1 MDNAALNHIFTD
13 LRSKSPEVRN
23 RAADELRDHLSTV
36 VRELPIDQFTRYS
49 NDVNR
54 RIFELIHSTDT
65 NDKFGGIA
73 AIDRLIDFDG
83 TEENATK
90 ISRFANYLRIV
101 IPSNDVEAMRVAAK
115 ALGRLAIPG
124 GTLTLDFVEFEVKR
138 ALEWLQSDRQESR
151 RQAAMLIITE
161 LAANSPTILYA
172 YVPQILDVIWVALRD
187 PKVAVRID
195 AADALRA
202 CLKIMYQRDNQ
213 MRQQWY
219 ERIYTEAQLGFT
231 KIGSADAIH
240 GSLLV
245 YRELFEQAGMFMH
258 KNYANVCDTVL
269 KYKDH
274 RDSLVRRT
282 VLAMMPTLASY
293 NPTAFADKY
302 MHPCMLHL
310 LGQLKKDRERNQVFQ
325 SIGQIAGAVHS
336 SMGPYLDAILT
347 NIKEGLSQKGRAR
360 KEQEKAIFECIS
372 MLAAAVG
379 QALTKNLNLDILDL
393 MFACGLSEHLRATL
407 VDLAKYIKPLLPTL
421 QERLITII
429 SISLSGRP
437 FRVPGSP
444 ESNLP
449 MLPEAAREYRES
461 MISKDGPAGSND
473 IKDSDLIAL
482 SMRILGTFDFSGY
495 TFNEFVRNCVILYLD
510 DENPEVRKAAALA
523 SCSLFLK
530 DPICFQTSAH
540 AIRVVGDV
548 LEKLLS
554 VAISDPV
561 ADIRLEVLSSFDARF
576 DSHLS
581 QADNVRLLFTAL
593 NDEVFAVRQVAIS
606 IIGRLTN
613 INPAYVMPP
622 LRKTLIQLLT
632 ELEYSTSSRSK
643 EASAKLLSILV
654 RSTKGLIKPYVNPMI
669 KVLLPKASDSSTAT
683 AASVISAL
691 GELARVGGEDLI
703 PYIPDL
709 MPLILD
715 VLQDQSSPVKRD
727 AALRTLG
734 QLASSSGYVID
745 PLIDYP
751 QLLGVLVSILRS
763 EQSSTIQCET
773 VKLIGILG
781 ALDPYRH
788 QMVERGGLGKRAGEQ
803 DVTSSDV
810 STIMFNLT
818 AQTPPSGTDEY
829 YASVV
834 IKILLTI
841 LRDPSLGTHHT
852 AVVQAIMYI
861 FKTLGVKC
869 VPFLGEIIPVFLQVM
884 RTCSHSILDFYFQ
897 QLGIMVTIVRQH
909 IRNFLPDIFSLVNEF
924 FNKSPGLQITILSL
938 VESVSRAME
947 GDFKMYMQQLLPL
960 MLPIIDTDRSAMRT
974 STQKVLHAFVVFGS
988 NVEEYIHLLLPSVVR
1003 LFENAPPVL
1012 EIAAMETVG
1021 QMCKNV
1027 NMADMVSRI
1036 MHPTLR
1042 VLGTTGN
1049 EDVRKAAIELITS
1062 LIYYLRD
1069 DTTVFIPV
1077 INKVVVANKI
1087 YHAQYELLVNRMIK
1101 KEPFPQKLDTDSD
1114 RKYAVS
1120 GIDEVSEAKPP
1131 SKKLPVNQEHLKAA
1145 WEASQKSTRDDW
1157 QEWVRRLSVELLKES
1172 PSHALRACAS
1182 LAGVY
1187 YPLAKDLFNVSFV
1200 SCWAELYEQNQD
1212 ELVRSIETALMSPK
1226 IPPEILQT
1234 LLNLAEFME
1243 HDDKALP
1250 MDIRTLGQFATR
1262 CHAYAKALHYKELE
1276 FIQEPTTPTI
1286 EALISI
1292 NNQLQQN
1299 DAAVGI
1305 LKHAQLHNDL
1315 QLKETWYEK
1324 LQRWEDAL
1332 EAYNRR
1338 EKDEPDSLDITM
1350 GRMRCLHALGEW
1362 DLLSQLAHEKWTNSP
1377 TDIRRSIAPLAAA
1390 AAWGLGQWDRMDT
1403 YISVMKTESPDR
1415 SFFRAILSL
1424 HRNNFDDA
1432 TTHIGKARDLLITEL
1447 SALVSE
1453 SYNRAYG
1460 VVVRVQMLSE
1470 LEEIITYK
1478 MAVDDPDQQR
1488 VLRKTWSRRLR
1499 GCQRNVDI
1507 WQRML
1512 KVRALVVKP
1521 RQDMEMW
1528 IKFANLCRKSGRMGL
1543 AEKSLNSLVDDPHP
1557 SDAVNLSSASYAGRA
1572 PPQVVYAQLK
1582 YMWAAGKQLDALN
1595 HLCDFTAKMS
1605 QNLGL
1610 NTTELMLNPLPAELR
1625 ISASAVNLNSN
1636 LAFVNGNGQQQQQQ
1650 SINGA
1655 LLTNGHSQP
1664 PSAATLAASQA
1675 SNGITSANAKKR
1687 IEDYTKLL
1695 ARCFLKQGE
1704 WQIAL
1709 QPQWHNENS
1718 HAILRS
1724 YLLATYFDKG
1734 WYKAWHNWALANF
1747 EVVTAY
1753 DKADSKDRNGTVLG
1767 EVVEKYVL
1775 PAIQGFFKSIYLSSG
1790 NSLQDTLRLLTLW
1803 FRYGGLPEPAKAMNE
1818 GFTTVSI
1825 DTWLEVIPQL
1835 IARIHQ
1841 PNMVV
1846 RKSLH
1851 SLISDLGRTHPQSLV
1866 YPLTVAIKSDSV
1878 TRQKAAM
1885 AIMDKMR
1892 AHSATLVKQA
1902 EIVIQEL
1909 IRVAVLW
1916 HEQWH
1921 EGLEDA
1927 SRLFFGDHNIEKM
1940 FATLEPLHKMLEMGP
1955 QTLREISFHQA
1966 FGRDLREAYEWV
1978 LSFKRTNDMTHLNQA
1993 WDVYYNVFRR
2003 ITRQLPQLNTL
2014 DLQYVSPNLLECND
2028 LELAMP
2034 GTYESGKPI
2043 IRIMHFDPTFT
2054 VITSK
2059 QRPRKLSIRGSD
2071 GVDYQYLLKG
2081 HEDIRQDSL
2090 VMQLFGLVNTLLG
2103 ADSECFKR
2111 HLSIQ
2116 QYPAIPLSPKSGLL
2130 GWVKNSDTFHVLIR
2144 EYRDNRKILL
2154 NIEHRI
2160 MLQMAPDYDH
2170 LTLIQKVEVFMYA
2183 LDNTTG
2189 QDLYRVLWLKSRS
2202 SEAWLD
2208 RRTTYTRSLAV
2219 MSMVGYILG
2228 LGDRHPSNLMMD
2240 RNTGKVVHIDFGDC
2254 FEAAILR
2261 EKYPEKVPFR
2271 LTRMLTYAME
2281 VSGIEGSF
2289 RITCENVMRVLRDN
2303 KESLMAILEAFAH
2316 DPLINWGFN
2325 LPQPERP
2332 SQGAMA
2338 QSQGLSTQQPQ
2349 AQQQSYTAGASMGAD
2364 KGRTAAAAAMMGAN
2378 TLAASIGKDRR
2389 SSMIVSPSSGLDK
2402 RRPQIDEE
2410 EVVNLEL
2417 QNNLDSRNQR
2427 ATVVLKRISDKLTG
2441 NDFKHPKELDVP
2453 HQVDK
2458 LIQQATSVENL
2469 CQHFIG
2475 WCSFW

>member
-1 MDNAALNHIFTD
+1 MDNSVLNHIFSD
-13 LRSKSPEVRN
+13 LRSKSPDIRN
-23 RAADELRDHLSTV
+23 RSAEELRDHLLVV
-36 VRELPIDQFTRYS
+36 VRELPIDQFTRYN

-65 NDKFGGIA
+65 YDKLGGIT
-73 AIDRLIDFDG
+73 AIDKLIDFDG

-90 ISRFANYLRIV
+90 ITRFANYLRIV
-101 IPSNDVEAMRVAAK
+101 IPSNDVDAMRVAAK

-124 GTLTLDFVEFEVKR
+124 GTLTVDFVEFEVKR

-151 RQAAMLIITE
+151 RQAAMLIISE
-161 LAANSPTILYA
+161 LAQNCPTILYA
-172 YVPQILDVIWVALRD
+172 YVPQILDLIWVALRD
-187 PKVAVRID
+187 PKVTVRND

-202 CLKIMYQRDNQ
+202 CLKIIYQRDNQ
-213 MRQQWY
+213 LRQQWY
-219 ERIYTEAQLGFT
+219 SKIYEEAQKGFR
-231 KIGSADAIH
+231 IGSADAIH

-245 YRELFEQAGMFMH
+245 YRELFEQAGMFMQ
-258 KNYANVCDTVL
+258 KYYDDVCETVL

-274 RDSLVRRT
+274 RDNLVRRT
-282 VLAMMPTLASY
+282 VLVMMPNLASY
-293 NPTAFADKY
+293 NPNDFASKY
-302 MHPCMLHL
+302 MHKCMLHL

-325 SIGQIAGAVHS
+325 SIGKIAGAVRS
-336 SMGPYLDAILT
+336 NMGPYLDAILT
-347 NIKEGLSQKGRAR
+347 NVKEGLSQKGRAR
-360 KEQEKAIFECIS
+360 KEQEKSIFECIS

-393 MFACGLSEHLRATL
+393 MFACGLSEHLRTTL
-407 VDLAKYIKPLLPTL
+407 VDLATYIRPLLPTI

-429 SISLSGRP
+429 AFSLSGRP

-444 ESNLP
+444 ESTLP
-449 MLPEAAREYRES
+449 MLSDAAREYREA
-461 MISKDGPAGSND
+461 ILSKDGPAANND
-473 IKDSDLIAL
+473 MKDTDLIAL
-482 SMRILGTFDFSGY
+482 TMRILGTFDFTGY
-495 TFNEFVRNCVILYLD
+495 TFNEFVRNCVITYLD
-510 DENPEVRKAAALA
+510 DENPEVRKATALA

-548 LEKLLS
+548 LEKLLA
-554 VAISDPV
+554 VAIADPV
-561 ADIRLEVLSSFDARF
+561 AEIRLEVLKSFDARF

-593 NDEVFAVRQVAIS
+593 NDEVFAVRQVSIR

-632 ELEYSTSSRSK
+632 ELEYSTNSRSK
-643 EASAKLLSILV
+643 EESAKLLSILV

-669 KVLLPKASDSSTAT
+669 KVLLPKARDNSTST
-683 AASVISAL
+683 AASVITAL
-691 GELARVGGEDLI
+691 GELSRVGGEELI
-703 PYIPDL
+703 PYIKDL

-715 VLQDQSSPVKRD
+715 VLQDQSSPLKRD

-734 QLASSSGYVID
+734 QLANSSGYVID

-751 QLLGVLVSILRS
+751 QLLGVLVSILKS
-763 EQSSTIQCET
+763 EQSLHIQRET

-781 ALDPYRH
+781 ALDPYKH
-788 QMVERGGLGKRAGEQ
+788 QIVERGTGDKSREHSATSTDVSLLMAGINPS
-803 DVTSSDV
+803 SSD
-810 STIMFNLT
+810 
-818 AQTPPSGTDEY
+818 DY
-829 YASVV
+829 YATVV
-834 IKILLTI
+834 VNILLNI

-852 AVVQAIMYI
+852 AVIQAIMYI
-861 FKTLGVKC
+861 FKTLGLKC
-869 VPFLGEIIPVFLQVM
+869 VPFLTQIIPSFLAVM

-897 QLGIMVTIVRQH
+897 QLGILVTIVKQH
-909 IRNFLPDIFSLVNEF
+909 IRNFLPDIFVLVRDF
-924 FNKSPGLQITILSL
+924 FKQSSSLQITILTL
-938 VESVSRAME
+938 VESVSRALE
-947 GDFKMYMQQLLPL
+947 GDFKMYLQQLLPL
-960 MLPIIDTDRSAMRT
+960 MLQIFDQDKSALRT
-974 STQKVLHAFVVFGS
+974 PTQKVLHAFVVFGS
-988 NVEEYIHLLLPSVVR
+988 NVEEYIHLVLPSVVR
-1003 LFENAPPVL
+1003 MFENSPPVL

-1027 NMADMVSRI
+1027 NLEDMVSRI

-1042 VLGTTGN
+1042 VLASTTN
-1049 EDVRKAAIELITS
+1049 DDVRRSAMELVTS
-1062 LIYYLRD
+1062 MIYYLRD
-1069 DTTVFIPV
+1069 DIAVFIPV
-1077 INKVVVANKI
+1077 INKVVVSNKI
-1087 YHAQYELLVNRMIK
+1087 YHSQYELLVSKMVK
-1101 KEPFPQKLDTDSD
+1101 KEPFPQRLDTESD
-1114 RKYAVS
+1114 KKYAVS
-1120 GIDEVSEAKPP
+1120 GIDEVSEAKAPV
-1131 SKKLPVNQEHLKAA
+1131 KKLPVNQQHLKAA

-1157 QEWVRRLSVELLKES
+1157 QEWIRRLSVELLKES

-1200 SCWAELYEQNQD
+1200 SCWTELYDQYQD
-1212 ELVRSIETALMSPK
+1212 ELVRAIETALMSPK

-1250 MDIRTLGQFATR
+1250 MDIRTLGQYATR

-1286 EALISI
+1286 ESLISI

-1305 LKHAQLHNDL
+1305 LKHAQQHHDL

-1338 EKDEPDSLDITM
+1338 EEDEPNSLDITM
-1350 GRMRCLHALGEW
+1350 GKMRCLHALGEW
-1362 DLLSQLAHEKWTNSP
+1362 DLLSQLAHEKWINSNNE
-1377 TDIRRSIAPLAAA
+1377 IRRSIAPLAAA
-1390 AAWGLGQWDRMDT
+1390 AAWGLGQWDRMAQ
-1403 YISVMKTESPDR
+1403 YINVMKVESPDR
-1415 SFFRAILSL
+1415 SFFHAILSL
-1424 HRNNFDDA
+1424 HRNHFEDA
-1432 TTHIGKARDLLITEL
+1432 AVHIVKARDLLITEL
-1447 SALVSE
+1447 AALVGE

-1478 MAVDDPDQQR
+1478 MAADDPEQQR
-1488 VLRKTWSRRLR
+1488 VMRKTWTRRLK

-1543 AEKSLNSLVDDPHP
+1543 AEKSLNSLVDDPDP
-1557 SDAVNLSSASYAGRA
+1557 IDLVNSAPTSYAGRA

-1582 YMWAAGKQLDALN
+1582 YMWATGNQKEALS
-1595 HLCDFTAKMS
+1595 HLCEFTAKMS
-1605 QNLGL
+1605 QDLGL
-1610 NTTELMLNPLPAELR
+1610 NTNDLMTEPLPSELVV
-1625 ISASAVNLNSN
+1625 SASLTNVHA
-1636 LAFVNGNGQQQQQQ
+1636 VNGNG
-1650 SINGA
+1650 SVNGSGA
-1655 LLTNGHSQP
+1655 LVNGNGNANGNI
-1664 PSAATLAASQA
+1664 SAATS
-1675 SNGITSANAKKR
+1675 SAVARTR
-1687 IEDYTKLL
+1687 IQDYTKLL

-1709 QPQWHNENS
+1709 HDSWRSANS
-1718 HAILRS
+1718 NSILRS

-1747 EVVTAY
+1747 EVVTFT
-1753 DKADSKDRNGTVLG
+1753 DKPDSKDRNEAMSNELVD
-1767 EVVEKYVL
+1767 KYVL

-1803 FRYGGLPEPAKAMNE
+1803 FRYGGLPDPAKAMNE

-1841 PNMVV
+1841 PNPIV

-1851 SLISDLGRTHPQSLV
+1851 TLLSDLGRAHPQALV
-1866 YPLTVAIKSDSV
+1866 YPLTVAIKSDSH
-1878 TRQKAAM
+1878 TRQMAAA

-1892 AHSATLVKQA
+1892 SHSAMLVKHA

-1940 FATLEPLHKMLEMGP
+1940 FATLEPLHKMLERGP

-2003 ITRQLPQLNTL
+2003 ITRQLPQLQTL
-2014 DLQYVSPNLLECND
+2014 DLQYVSPTLLECHD
-2028 LELAMP
+2028 LELAVP
-2034 GTYESGKPI
+2034 ATYASGKPI
-2043 IRIMHFDPTFT
+2043 IRIVSFEPTFT
-2054 VITSK
+2054 VISSK
-2059 QRPRKLSIRGSD
+2059 QRPRRLTIKGSD
-2071 GVDYQYLLKG
+2071 GQDYQYGLKG

-2090 VMQLFGLVNTLLG
+2090 VMQLFGLVNTLLS

-2116 QYPAIPLSPKSGLL
+2116 QYPVIPLSPKSGLL
-2130 GWVKNSDTFHVLIR
+2130 GWVKDSDTFHVLIR
-2144 EYRDNRKILL
+2144 EYRDSRKILL

-2228 LGDRHPSNLMMD
+2228 LGDRHPSNLMLD
-2240 RNTGKVVHIDFGDC
+2240 RYTGKVVHIDFGDC

-2332 SQGAMA
+2332 SQAPGGPY
-2338 QSQGLSTQQPQ
+2338 SVDGISRNG
-2349 AQQQSYTAGASMGAD
+2349 TANIAGNVSSSMSNRER
-2364 KGRTAAAAAMMGAN
+2364 KGSII
-2378 TLAASIGKDRR
+2378 AAS
-2389 SSMIVSPSSGLDK
+2389 SSGLDR

-2417 QNNLDSRNQR
+2417 QNQLESRNAR

-2441 NDFKHPKELDVP
+2441 NDFKLPKELDVP

-2469 CQHFIG
+2469 CQHYIG

>member
-1 MDNAALNHIFTD
+1 MDNTVLNHIFSD
-13 LRSKSPEVRN
+13 LRSRSSDVRN
-23 RAADELRDHLSTV
+23 RAAVELRDHLSLV
-36 VRELPIDQFTRYS
+36 IREQPQDQFSKYN

-54 RIFELIHSTDT
+54 RIFELIHSSDT
-65 NDKFGGIA
+65 NDKLGGIA
-73 AIDRLIDFDG
+73 AIDKLIVFEG
-83 TEENATK
+83 AEESSTK
-90 ISRFANYLRIV
+90 ILRFANYLRVV
-101 IPSNDVEAMRVAAK
+101 IPSNDVEAMRAAAK
-115 ALGRLAIPG
+115 ALGKLAIPG
-124 GTLTLDFVEFEVKR
+124 GTLTLDFVEYEVKR

-151 RQAAMLIITE
+151 RQAAMLIISE
-161 LAANSPTILYA
+161 LAANSPTILY
-172 YVPQILDVIWVALRD
+172 VWVRQILDVIWVALRD
-187 PKVAVRID
+187 PKVAVRND

-202 CLKIMYQRDNQ
+202 CLKIIFQRDNK
-213 MRQQWY
+213 MRQESY
-219 ERIYTEAQLGFT
+219 MRIYAEAQNGF
-231 KIGSADAIH
+231 KIGTVDAIH
-240 GSLLV
+240 GSLLA

-258 KNYANVCDTVL
+258 DYYENACETVL
-269 KYKDH
+269 RYKDH
-274 RDSLVRRT
+274 RDGLIRRT
-282 VLAMMPTLASY
+282 VLSMIPNLASY
-293 NPTAFADKY
+293 NPEEFSRKY
-302 MHPCMLHL
+302 MHRCMLHL
-310 LGQLKKDRERNQVFQ
+310 LGQLKKDREKSQVFI
-325 SIGQIAGAVHS
+325 SIGRIAGAVHS
-336 SMGPYLDAILT
+336 SMGEYIDTILD

-360 KEQEKAIFECIS
+360 KEHEKAIFECIS

-379 QALTKNLNLDILDL
+379 QALSKSLNLDLLDL

-407 VDLAKYIKPLLPTL
+407 ADLVKYIRPLLPTI
-421 QERLITII
+421 QQRLITII
-429 SISLSGRP
+429 SMSLSGRP

-444 ESNLP
+444 DSTLP
-449 MLPEAAREYRES
+449 VLPEAAREYREA
-461 MISKDGPAGSND
+461 MLSKDGPAGNND
-473 IKDSDLIAL
+473 MKDTDLIAL
-482 SMRILGTFDFSGY
+482 CMRILGTFDFSGY

-510 DENPEVRKAAALA
+510 DDNPEVRKATALA

-530 DPICFQTSAH
+530 DPICYQTSAH
-540 AIRVVGDV
+540 AIRVVSDV
-548 LEKLLS
+548 LDKLLA
-554 VAISDPV
+554 VAIADPV
-561 ADIRLEVLSSFDARF
+561 AEIRLEVLSSFDVRF

-581 QADNVRLLFTAL
+581 QTDNVRLLFTAL
-593 NDEVFAVRQVAIS
+593 NDEVFAVREVVIK

-613 INPAYVMPP
+613 MNPAYVMPP

-643 EASAKLLSILV
+643 ESSARLLIILV
-654 RSTKGLIKPYVNPMI
+654 RSTKGLIKPYVNPMV
-669 KVLLPKASDSSTAT
+669 KVLLSKASDPSTST
-683 AASVISAL
+683 SASVISAL
-691 GELARVGGEDLI
+691 GELARVGGEDLK
-703 PYIPDL
+703 PYIKDL

-715 VLQDQSSPVKRD
+715 VLQDQSSPMKRD

-734 QLASSSGYVID
+734 QLAAGSGYVID

-763 EQSSTIQCET
+763 EQSLLIQRET

-781 ALDPYRH
+781 ALDPYKY
-788 QMVERGGLGKRAGEQ
+788 QMVGRSGSEGGSSGEQ
-803 DVTSSDV
+803 DANPSDV
-810 STIMFNLT
+810 STIMFNLSNHS
-818 AQTPPSGTDEY
+818 PPSGTDEY

-834 IKILLTI
+834 IKILLNI

-861 FKTLGVKC
+861 FKTLGLKC
-869 VPFLGEIIPVFLQVM
+869 VSFLGEIIPVYLSVM
-884 RTCSHSILDFYFQ
+884 RTCPHSILEFYFQ
-897 QLGIMVTIVRQH
+897 QLGSMVSIVHQH
-909 IRNFLPDIFSLVNEF
+909 IRNFLPDIFGIIREYFAQSPSLQVMIVT
-924 FNKSPGLQITILSL
+924 LI
-938 VESVSRAME
+938 ESISRAME
-947 GDFKMYMQQLLPL
+947 GDFKMYLQQLLPL
-960 MLPIIDTDRSAMRT
+960 MLPVIDSDKSLLRS
-974 STQKVLHAFVVFGS
+974 STQKILHAFVIFGS
-988 NVEEYIHLLLPSVVR
+988 SVEEYIHLVLPSVLR

-1021 QMCKNV
+1021 QMCKTV
-1027 NMADMVSRI
+1027 NLSDMVSRI

-1042 VLGTTGN
+1042 VLGTSSN
-1049 EDVRKAAIELITS
+1049 EEVRRAAMELVTS
-1062 LIYYLRD
+1062 MIYYLRE
-1069 DTTVFIPV
+1069 DTVVFIPV
-1077 INKVVVANKI
+1077 ISKVVTANKI
-1087 YHAQYELLVNRMIK
+1087 YHQQYEMLLNRLMK
-1101 KEPFPQKLDTDSD
+1101 GEPFPQKLDNESD
-1114 RKYAVS
+1114 RKYA
-1120 GIDEVSEAKPP
+1120 IPNDEVSEARPP
-1131 SKKLPVNQEHLKAA
+1131 TKKLPVDQDHLKAA

-1157 QEWVRRLSVELLKES
+1157 QEWIRRLSVELLKES
-1172 PSHALRACAS
+1172 PSHALRACAA
-1182 LAGVY
+1182 LAGLY

-1200 SCWAELYEQNQD
+1200 SCWTELFDQNQD
-1212 ELVRSIETALMSPK
+1212 ELVRSIEIALTSPK

-1243 HDDKALP
+1243 HDDKVLP
-1250 MDIRTLGQFATR
+1250 IDIRTLGQYATR

-1276 FIQEPTTPTI
+1276 FLESPTTST

-1305 LKHAQLHNDL
+1305 LKHAQAHNDL

-1332 EAYNRR
+1332 AAYNERAL
-1338 EKDEPDSLDITM
+1338 DEPDSLDITM
-1350 GRMRCLHALGEW
+1350 GKMRCLHALGEW
-1362 DLLSQLAHEKWTNSP
+1362 ESLSQLAQEKWSNPSTE
-1377 TDIRRSIAPLAAA
+1377 IRRSIAPLAAA
-1390 AAWGLGQWDRMDT
+1390 AAWGLGQWERMDS
-1403 YISVMKTESPDR
+1403 YINVMKADSPDR

-1424 HRNNFDDA
+1424 HRNNFADA
-1432 TTHIGKARDLLITEL
+1432 TIHISRARDLLITEL
-1447 SALVSE
+1447 AALVSE

-1478 MAVDDPDQQR
+1478 TANEDERHVMR
-1488 VLRKTWSRRLR
+1488 STWTRRLR

-1521 RQDMEMW
+1521 RQDMEVW

-1543 AEKSLNSLVDDPHP
+1543 AEKSLSSLVDDAEVGLMTSP
-1557 SDAVNLSSASYAGRA
+1557 SFVTRG

-1582 YMWAAGKQLDALN
+1582 YMWAADSQQLALN
-1595 HLCDFTAKMS
+1595 RLCEFTARMS

-1610 NTTELMLNPLPAELR
+1610 NTTDLLEKPLPAELV
-1625 ISASAVNLNSN
+1625 ISASLS
-1636 LAFVNGNGQQQQQQ
+1636 AFNNG
-1650 SINGA
+1650 STNGA
-1655 LLTNGHSQP
+1655 TNGLTNGRESF
-1664 PSAATLAASQA
+1664 T
-1675 SNGITSANAKKR
+1675 SNGAVVNGKGINVSSSINPIVAKKQV
-1687 IEDYTKLL
+1687 EDYTKLL

-1704 WQIAL
+1704 WMISL
-1709 QPQWHNENS
+1709 QPNWRHENS
-1718 HAILRS
+1718 SPILRS

-1747 EVVTAY
+1747 EVVTAN
-1753 DKADSKDRNGTVLG
+1753 DRPDNKERGAEV
-1767 EVVEKYVL
+1767 VVEKYVL
-1775 PAIQGFFKSIYLSSG
+1775 PAMQGFFKSIYLSSG

-1803 FRYGGLPEPAKAMNE
+1803 FRYGGLPEPARAMSE
-1818 GFTTVSI
+1818 GFSTVSI
-1825 DTWLEVIPQL
+1825 DTWIQVIPQL

-1851 SLISDLGRTHPQSLV
+1851 GLLSDLGRAHPQALV

-1885 AIMDKMR
+1885 AIMDQLR
-1892 AHSATLVKQA
+1892 SHCATLVAQA
-1902 EIVIQEL
+1902 DVVIREL

-1927 SRLFFGDHNIEKM
+1927 SRYFFGDHNIEKM
-1940 FATLEPLHKMLEMGP
+1940 FATLEPLHKMLEKGP
-1955 QTLREISFHQA
+1955 QTLREISFHQT
-1966 FGRDLREAYEWV
+1966 FGRELHEAYEWV

-2003 ITRQLPQLNTL
+2003 ISRQLPQLNTL
-2014 DLQYVSPNLLECND
+2014 DLQYVSPNLLECHD
-2028 LELAMP
+2028 LELAIP
-2034 GTYESGKPI
+2034 GTYQSGKAI
-2043 IRIMHFDPTFT
+2043 IRIMRIDPTLT

-2059 QRPRKLSIRGSD
+2059 QRPRKLIIYGSD
-2071 GVDYQYLLKG
+2071 GKEYQFVLKG

-2090 VMQLFGLVNTLLG
+2090 VMQLFGLVNTLLA

-2130 GWVKNSDTFHVLIR
+2130 GWVMNSDTFHVLIR
-2144 EYRDNRKILL
+2144 EYRENRKILL

-2228 LGDRHPSNLMMD
+2228 LGDRHPSNLMME

-2325 LPQPERP
+2325 LPQPNT
-2332 SQGAMA
+2332 SGAEGVNGNANKSGGQAGSSANDRRQM
-2338 QSQGLSTQQPQ
+2338 ST
-2349 AQQQSYTAGASMGAD
+2349 
-2364 KGRTAAAAAMMGAN
+2364 RAAAMIAATAGNA
-2378 TLAASIGKDRR
+2378 AASIGRDRR
-2389 SSMIVSPSSGLDK
+2389 DSSLLSPSSGVDR
-2402 RRPQIDEE
+2402 RRPQIGEDEM
-2410 EVVNLEL
+2410 VNMEL
-2417 QNNLDSRNQR
+2417 QNNLEMRNQR
-2427 ATVVLKRISDKLTG
+2427 ATVVLKRITDKLTG
-2441 NDFKHPKELDVP
+2441 NDFKHAKELDVP
-2453 HQVDK
+2453 QQVDK